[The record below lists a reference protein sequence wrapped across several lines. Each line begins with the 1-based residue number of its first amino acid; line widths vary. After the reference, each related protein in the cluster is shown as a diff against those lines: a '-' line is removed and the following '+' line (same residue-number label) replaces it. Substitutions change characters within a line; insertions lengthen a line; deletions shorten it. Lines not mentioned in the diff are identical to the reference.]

1 MTMNNETAMTPTAPA
16 PRLTGDAMNTTIDAL
31 LQSVIGSLKVITT
44 SDKVRACGYIK
55 DDGNLDYVSFYE
67 ALIEVKGVLTK
78 DYTPKFEEGSI
89 AAELAESYPAEAI
102 QAFIDYWGEGDLD
115 GFEDAYRGE
124 YESGAEFAKE
134 FVEGCCGGSNLPW
147 FVVTDWEATWYN
159 LTDDFIELDGFFF
172 STQW

>member
-1 MTMNNETAMTPTAPA
+1 MTMNNETAMTTLTASP
-16 PRLTGDAMNTTIDAL
+16 LTGGALIAKVAELDATAARYST
-31 LQSVIGSLKVITT
+31 VITI
-44 SDKVRACGYIK
+44 SDKVRACGYIRE
-55 DDGNLDYVSFYE
+55 DGNLAYTAYYE
-67 ALIEVKGVLTK
+67 ALIEAKGVLTK

-89 AAELAESYPAEAI
+89 AAELTETYPAEAI

>member
-1 MTMNNETAMTPTAPA
+1 MNNETAMTPTAPA

-102 QAFIDYWGEGDLD
+102 QAFIDYFGEGLLCDDNL
-115 GFEDAYRGE
+115 EVAYHGE
-124 YESGAEFAKE
+124 YESGAEFVKE
-134 FVEGCCGGSNLPW
+134 FVEGCHGDNAHPW
-147 FVVTDWEATWYN
+147 WVVTDWEATWEN
-159 LTDDFIELDGFFF
+159 LRGDFIELDGYIF